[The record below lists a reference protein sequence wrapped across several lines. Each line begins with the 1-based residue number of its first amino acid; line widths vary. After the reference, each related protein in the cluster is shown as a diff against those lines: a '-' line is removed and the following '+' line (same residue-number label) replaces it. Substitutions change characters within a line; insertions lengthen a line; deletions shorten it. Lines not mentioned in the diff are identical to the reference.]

1 MIEQRIYLHRDMRSH
16 PVVGMGI
23 NFVRADKSKPAY
35 TAWEGW
41 VSLGCEDFVT
51 QQSDGNNSVQLH
63 YVGPAWKVTNIAAA
77 YGWRAK
83 DARRW
88 VNDLAGLDLISDE
101 LSARLLSVL
110 VKREASRRDALP
122 PTKRSSVLAKTSG
135 RCVYCGC
142 ELTTKPDQPNTYH
155 PDHVLAVVKGG
166 GDDIANLVPSCRTC
180 NLKKGPRTMID
191 FLSKGTLA

>member
-1 MIEQRIYLHRDMRSH
+1 MTEHKIYLHRDMRSH
-16 PVVGMGI
+16 PVIGMGV
-23 NFVRADKSKPAY
+23 NFVRAEKSKPAY

-51 QQSDGNNSVQLH
+51 TSGDSPVQLH
-63 YVGPAWKVTNIAAA
+63 YVGPDWKVTNIAAV

-88 VNDLAGLDLISDE
+88 VNDLAEFDLISDE
-101 LSARLLSVL
+101 LSARLLSRL
-110 VKREASRRDALP
+110 VKREASRRDAIP
-122 PTKRSSVLAKTSG
+122 PAKRSSVLAKTSG

-155 PDHVLAVVKGG
+155 PDHVLAVAKGG

-180 NLKKGPRTMID
+180 NLKKGSRTMIEH
-191 FLSKGTLA
+191 LSRVEGV